1 MIGWVKDT
9 VKKSKA
15 AVIVQNLFEGLPVP
29 WIVPFT
35 RPKFANM
42 LVEAAWSDHAPI
54 FNGHMVPA
62 PHPLAVAAI
71 SLSNGL
77 EAFAGNP
84 VIQPILKGS
93 LGRLLMD
100 VESNRW
106 RYSLNGTDTMLLERA
121 AQQYSEYPWDGIVAD
136 PSDGDAPIVVA
147 PLPAPGCSAA
157 PSDGELRDRA
167 ASLDARLKAFKR

>member
-1 MIGWVKDT
+1 MIGWVKDA

-29 WIVPFT
+29 WIIPFT

-54 FNGHMVPA
+54 FNGHMLPA
-62 PHPLAVAAI
+62 PHPLTVAAI

-100 VESNRW
+100 VEENGW
-106 RYSLNGTDTMLLERA
+106 RYSFNGTDVMLLERA
-121 AQQYSEYPWDGIVAD
+121 AQRYADCPWDGIVAD
-136 PSDGDAPIVVA
+136 PSDGDAPIVA
-147 PLPAPGCSAA
+147 EPLTASACSTA
-157 PSDGELRDRA
+157 PSDAELRDRA
-167 ASLDARLKAFKR
+167 ASLDARLKAFKQ